1 MITCQIIIDK
11 RKQRWLDDPNIE
23 LDKQYREAVAK
34 YILENEHIRKEIQE
48 HPEYLIEMCFVIV
61 DKEKKTSP
69 FFLNDVQHDFIG
81 RLNTAIREFNE
92 GIRLNLRFLVLKG
105 RQQGFTSVITGYQ
118 LAATITR
125 KNFEGFTAADEDTNS
140 STIFEN
146 KGKYPY
152 MALPDSIKPTEK
164 YNNRK
169 QFLFDKL
176 HSSWEVK
183 TASKNMG
190 RSRTIN
196 FFHGSEV
203 AFWKDGISGVQA
215 GLGEALTKD
224 AIQIYESTANG
235 YNEYKELWDSGKW
248 ENCFYEWWRT
258 DEYRTKFESE
268 HRREEFIQSV
278 KTGSEWIWTR
288 CRWLAEKSLEWEQ
301 IYWYYN
307 KWFGYID
314 SNLIKQEYPCTAE
327 EAFLSTGECIFNQ
340 ETIVARID
348 YLERLYKEKKPVR
361 GSFTFQYVND
371 HFVQNSIKF
380 IPDDSGPITIYEHPE
395 PRVPYVDGGDIAEGG
410 ADYSAGQLL
419 NNITG
424 NQAAVWHGKT
434 DTDLFAKQMYCLGKY
449 YNNALIA
456 IETNF
461 DLHPV
466 KELTRLHY
474 HRQFR
479 REVIDK
485 ITNEK
490 QEKYGFHT
498 STITRP
504 VIIDELKIVVR
515 EHIGLIND
523 IPTLREMLT
532 FVKNDNGKPEAMQGK
547 HDDLIMALAIAY
559 NARSQQSTALYEE
572 YVEESYAAGFG
583 RTGY

>member
-1 MITCQIIIDK
+1 MITCQTIIDK

-23 LDKQYREAVAK
+23 LDKQYREAVSN
-34 YILENEHIRKEIQE
+34 YILEHEHIRKEIQE

-69 FFLNDVQHDFIG
+69 FFLNDVQHDFIN

-92 GIRLNLRFLVLKG
+92 GTRLNIRFLVLKG

-118 LAATITR
+118 LACTITR

-152 MALPDSIKPTEK
+152 MALPDAIKPTEK

-258 DEYRTKFESE
+258 DEYRTKFESD
-268 HRREEFIQSV
+268 HRQQEFIQSV
-278 KTGSEWIWTR
+278 KTGSEWVYVR
-288 CRWLAEKSLEWEQ
+288 CRWLHERNLDWNQ
-301 IYWYYN
+301 VYWYYN
-307 KWFGYID
+307 KWYGYID
-314 SNLIKQEYPCTAE
+314 SSLIKQEYPCTAE
-327 EAFLSTGECIFNQ
+327 EAFLSTGECFFSQ
-340 ETIVARID
+340 ETIIARINF
-348 YLERLYKEKKPVR
+348 LEEQQKINKPLR
-361 GSFTFQYVND
+361 GSFAYKYENEQIS
-371 HFVQNSIKF
+371 QNSVKF
-380 IPDDSGPITIYEHPE
+380 VPDDSGPVTIYEYPE
-395 PRVPYVDGGDIAEGG
+395 PRVPYAIGGDTSEGG
-410 ADYSAGQLL
+410 ADYSASDVL

-434 DTDLFAKQMYCLGKY
+434 DTDLFAKQMYCLGKF

-456 IETNF
+456 IEVNF
-461 DLHPV
+461 DRHPV

-479 REVIDK
+479 REQIDK
-485 ITNEK
+485 ITKQK
-490 QEKYGFHT
+490 QEIYGFLT
-498 STITRP
+498 SSITRP
-504 VIIDELKIVVR
+504 VILDELKIIVR
-515 EHIGLIND
+515 DHIHLIND

-532 FVKNDNGKPEAMQGK
+532 FVKNEQDRAEAMQGK
-547 HDDLIMALAIAY
+547 HDDLVMCKAIAY
-559 NARSQQSTALYEE
+559 NARSQQSMVVEE
-572 YVEESYAAGFG
+572 DYYEESYAARFG

>member
-1 MITCQIIIDK
+1 MITCQTIIDK

-23 LDKQYREAVAK
+23 LDKQYREAVSN

-69 FFLNDVQHDFIG
+69 FFLNDVQHDFLN
-81 RLNTAIREFNE
+81 RLNKSIQEYNE

-105 RQQGFTSVITGYQ
+105 RQQGFTSVITAYQ
-118 LAATITR
+118 LACTITR

-146 KGKYPY
+146 KAKYPY
-152 MALPDSIKPTEK
+152 MSLPDAIKPTEK

-258 DEYRTKFESE
+258 EEYRTKFESE
-268 HRREEFIQSV
+268 HRQQEFIQSV
-278 KTGSEWIWTR
+278 KTGTEWIWVR
-288 CRWLAEKSLEWEQ
+288 CRWLVDKNLDWNQ
-301 IYWYYN
+301 VYWYYN
-307 KWFGYID
+307 KWYGYID
-314 SNLIKQEYPCTAE
+314 ENHIKQEYPCTSE
-327 EAFLSTGECIFNQ
+327 EAFLSTGECFFSQ
-340 ETIVARID
+340 DTIIARINF
-348 YLERLYKEKKPVR
+348 LEEKYKTEKPLR
-361 GSFTFQYVND
+361 GSFAYKYENEQIS
-371 HFVQNSIKF
+371 QNSVKF
-380 IPDDSGPITIYEHPE
+380 VPDDSGPVTIYEYPE
-395 PRVPYVDGGDIAEGG
+395 PRVPYAIGGDTSEGG
-410 ADYSAGQLL
+410 ADYSASDVL

-434 DTDLFAKQMYCLGKY
+434 DTDLFAKQMYCLGKF

-456 IETNF
+456 IEVNF
-461 DLHPV
+461 DRHPV

-479 REVIDK
+479 REQIDK
-485 ITNEK
+485 ITKQK
-490 QEKYGFHT
+490 QEIYGFLT
-498 STITRP
+498 SSITRP
-504 VIIDELKIVVR
+504 VILDELKIIVR
-515 EHIGLIND
+515 DHIHLIND

-532 FVKNDNGKPEAMQGK
+532 FVKNEQDRAEAMQGK
-547 HDDLIMALAIAY
+547 HDDLVMCKAIAF
-559 NARSQQSTALYEE
+559 NARSQQSMVLHEE
-572 YVEESYAAGFG
+572 YQEESYSAGFG